1 VTRRTN
7 AAWMVFA
14 ALGFVLLL
22 ELVLPLLNLLGQVRW
37 MEIREALEDAGT
49 RDAIRVS
56 LETSLVS
63 TALMTLLGVP
73 LACVLARAPRIWRRI
88 GMGLILLPL
97 VMPPLVGGVLL
108 LLLFGPY
115 GLLGRLFAAAGIAL
129 TGNFAGI
136 VLSQIFAAGPF
147 VVVAS
152 YSAFR
157 GLNPRLEQAAALL
170 GDSAWETFRRI
181 SLPLAWPGI
190 AAGIALGWIRALGEF
205 GATLVMAYSPH
216 TVPIYLWVQF
226 QAEGLRGAFPLALF
240 LLATAVAAL
249 GAAYLVE
256 RLAGD
261 EFRGVLR
268 GAAAK

>member
-1 VTRRTN
+1 MNRRVN
-7 AAWMVFA
+7 AAWIIFA
-14 ALGFVLLL
+14 LLGFLLLL
-22 ELVLPLLNLLGQVRW
+22 ELVLPLVNLLGQVRSAD
-37 MEIREALEDAGT
+37 IRDALADAGT
-49 RDAIRVS
+49 RDAIRIS

-73 LACVLARAPRIWRRI
+73 LACVLARASRPWRRI

-115 GLLGRLFAAAGIAL
+115 GLLGRVFASAGIVL

-157 GLNPRLEQAAALL
+157 SLNPRLEQAAALL

-249 GAAYLVE
+249 GAAYLLE
-256 RLAGD
+256 RLADD

-268 GAAAK
+268 GAAK